1 MKIILGDFGAK
12 LWRDYDFKLTIGMA
26 SLHEDSKDNG
36 VRVTNLATKKSNCQ
50 GYDIPSLKHS

>member
-12 LWRDYDFKLTIGMA
+12 LWRDYIFKLTIGIA

-36 VRVTNLATKKSNCQ
+36 VRVTNLATKKSNC
-50 GYDIPSLKHS
+50 PSLKHS